1 MTEETNNIEN
11 HSVGGSVAVGRD
23 VTVGGRS
30 TVRGNATF
38 NRDVYISGWLNARNI
53 RGAGKGLYETVDKLN
68 SAYPNPENGWFALVG
83 NTLPADI
90 YRAWG
95 GEWVATGQKGG
106 EPVLELAKLTEL
118 SESLENEISARVA
131 ADEALKKAVDAEVTA
146 RANGD
151 KELSDALA
159 KEIADREK
167 AIADEILARTTAI
180 DKAIEAEAAARTKD
194 IAAEAKAREDADAA
208 ETKARTT
215 AIDKAIEA
223 EAAART
229 KDIAA
234 EAKAREDADAA
245 ETKARTAA
253 IEAEAQARDTAIFAE
268 ATARSNAD
276 TALQT
281 AMNENVKELKGAD
294 TEHESRLLALEQ
306 SEWPLSLELS
316 INPILIEF
324 TGSEKDA
331 SVSWKIMRKGV
342 GVTPTALT
350 FKQDG
355 VALVAGLTASG
366 SINAKVNK
374 LGDTVFEI
382 AVEAEGMKKSASKK
396 LTMVLPVYMGFAGA
410 SDAAGLAIT
419 KLSKYAPLASPAGT
433 YKIKNN
439 ADGIYLWLCVPDTMT
454 INKVT
459 SSGFTVPMRE
469 VQIGQ
474 TELGGYKCYRS
485 SNAIVAGEYTYTI
498 S

>member
-30 TVRGNATF
+30 TIRGNATF

-53 RGAGKGLYETVDKLN
+53 RGAGKGLYETVKKLN

-95 GEWVATGQKGG
+95 GVWEATGQKGG

-118 SESLENEISARVA
+118 SESLENEVSARVA
-131 ADEALKKAVDAEVTA
+131 ADEALKKAIDAEVTA

-151 KELSDALA
+151 KELSDALT

-167 AIADEILARTTAI
+167 AIADEVLARTTAI
-180 DKAIEAEAAARTKD
+180 TEAIEAEADARTK
-194 IAAEAKAREDADAA
+194 A
-208 ETKARTT
+208 
-215 AIDKAIEA
+215 
-223 EAAART
+223 
-229 KDIAA
+229 IAA

-253 IEAEAQARDTAIFAE
+253 IEAEAQARDTAISAE

-294 TEHESRLLALEQ
+294 TLHENRLLALEQ

-324 TGSEKDA
+324 TGSEKDT
-331 SVSWKIMRKGV
+331 SVAWKIMRKGV
-342 GVTPTALT
+342 GVTPTVLT

-355 VALVAGLTASG
+355 VALSAELVANG

-410 SDAAGLAIT
+410 SDASGLAIT
-419 KLSKYAPLASPAGT
+419 GLSKYAPLTSPAGT

-469 VQIGQ
+469 VQTGQ

>member
-23 VTVGGRS
+23 ITVGGRS

-151 KELSDALA
+151 KELSDALT

-167 AIADEILARTTAI
+167 AIADEVLARTTAI
-180 DKAIEAEAAARTKD
+180 TEAIEAEADARTK
-194 IAAEAKAREDADAA
+194 A
-208 ETKARTT
+208 
-215 AIDKAIEA
+215 
-223 EAAART
+223 
-229 KDIAA
+229 IAA

-253 IEAEAQARDTAIFAE
+253 IEAEAKARDTAISTE

-324 TGSEKDA
+324 TGSEKDT
-331 SVSWKIMRKGV
+331 SVAWKIMRKGV
-342 GVTPTALT
+342 GVTPTVLT

-355 VALVAGLTASG
+355 VVLSAELVANG

-419 KLSKYAPLASPAGT
+419 ELSKYAPLASPAGT

-469 VQIGQ
+469 VQTGQ

>member
-23 VTVGGRS
+23 ITVGGRS

-38 NRDVYISGWLNARNI
+38 DRDVYISGWLNARNI

-118 SESLENEISARVA
+118 SESLENEVSARVA
-131 ADEALKKAVDAEVTA
+131 ADEALKNAIDAEVTA

-151 KELSDALA
+151 KELSDALT

-167 AIADEILARTTAI
+167 AIADEVLARTTAI
-180 DKAIEAEAAARTKD
+180 NEAIEAEADARTKA
-194 IAAEAKAREDADAA
+194 IAAEAKAREDADV
-208 ETKARTT
+208 
-215 AIDKAIEA
+215 
-223 EAAART
+223 
-229 KDIAA
+229 
-234 EAKAREDADAA
+234 A

-253 IEAEAQARDTAIFAE
+253 IEAEAQARDTAISAE

-324 TGSEKDA
+324 TGSEKDT
-331 SVSWKIMRKGV
+331 SVAWKIMRKGV
-342 GVTPTALT
+342 GVTPTVLT

-355 VALVAGLTASG
+355 VALSAELSANG

-419 KLSKYAPLASPAGT
+419 ELSKYAPLASPAGT

-469 VQIGQ
+469 VQTGQ

>member
-83 NTLPADI
+83 DTLPADI

-95 GEWVATGQKGG
+95 GEWVAIGQKGG

-118 SESLENEISARVA
+118 SESLENEVSARVA
-131 ADEALKKAVDAEVTA
+131 ADEALKNAIDAEVTA

-151 KELSDALA
+151 KELSDALT

-167 AIADEILARTTAI
+167 AIADEVLARTTAI
-180 DKAIEAEAAARTKD
+180 NEAIEAEAAARTKA
-194 IAAEAKAREDADAA
+194 IAAEAKAREDADV
-208 ETKARTT
+208 
-215 AIDKAIEA
+215 
-223 EAAART
+223 
-229 KDIAA
+229 
-234 EAKAREDADAA
+234 A

-253 IEAEAQARDTAIFAE
+253 IEAEAQARDTAISAE

-324 TGSEKDA
+324 TGSEKGT
-331 SVSWKIMRKGV
+331 SVAWKIMRKGV
-342 GVTPTALT
+342 GVTPTVLT

-355 VALVAGLTASG
+355 VALSAELVANG

-410 SDAAGLAIT
+410 SDASGLAIT
-419 KLSKYAPLASPAGT
+419 GLSKYAPLTSPAGT

-469 VQIGQ
+469 VQTGQ

>member
-53 RGAGKGLYETVDKLN
+53 RGSGKGLYETVDKLN

-83 NTLPADI
+83 DTLPADI

-118 SESLENEISARVA
+118 SESLENEVSARVA
-131 ADEALKKAVDAEVTA
+131 ADEALKNAIDAEVTA

-151 KELSDALA
+151 KELSDALT

-167 AIADEILARTTAI
+167 AIADEVLARTTAI
-180 DKAIEAEAAARTKD
+180 NEAIEAEAAARTKA
-194 IAAEAKAREDADAA
+194 IAAEAKAREDADV
-208 ETKARTT
+208 
-215 AIDKAIEA
+215 
-223 EAAART
+223 
-229 KDIAA
+229 
-234 EAKAREDADAA
+234 A

-253 IEAEAQARDTAIFAE
+253 IKAEAQARDTAISAE

-324 TGSEKDA
+324 TGSEKDTTVA
-331 SVSWKIMRKGV
+331 WKIMRKGV
-342 GVTPTALT
+342 GVTPTELT
-350 FKQDG
+350 FKQNG
-355 VALVAGLTASG
+355 VALAAGLTASG

-382 AVEAEGMKKSASKK
+382 VVTADGMKGSTSKK

-419 KLSKYAPLASPAGT
+419 GLSKYAPLTSPAGT

-469 VQIGQ
+469 VQTGQ

>member
-30 TVRGNATF
+30 TIRGNATF

-118 SESLENEISARVA
+118 SESLENEVSARVA
-131 ADEALKKAVDAEVTA
+131 ADEALKNAIDAEVTA

-167 AIADEILARTTAI
+167 AIADEVL
-180 DKAIEAEAAARTKD
+180 
-194 IAAEAKAREDADAA
+194 
-208 ETKARTT
+208 ARTT

-253 IEAEAQARDTAIFAE
+253 IEAEAQARDTAISAE

-281 AMNENVKELKGAD
+281 AINENVKELKGAD

-324 TGSEKDA
+324 TGSEKDT
-331 SVSWKIMRKGV
+331 SVAWKIMRKGV
-342 GVTPTALT
+342 GVTPTVLT

-355 VALVAGLTASG
+355 VALSAELSANG
-366 SINAKVNK
+366 SINAKVNE

-419 KLSKYAPLASPAGT
+419 ELSKYAPLASPAGT

-469 VQIGQ
+469 VQTGQ

>member
-30 TVRGNATF
+30 IVRGNATF
-38 NRDVYISGWLNARNI
+38 DRDVYISGWLNARNI
-53 RGAGKGLYETVDKLN
+53 RGAGKGLYETVDNLK

-95 GEWVATGQKGG
+95 GEWKATGQKGG
-106 EPVLELAKLTEL
+106 EPVLEIAKLTEL
-118 SESLENEISARVA
+118 SESLENEVSARVA
-131 ADEALKKAVDAEVTA
+131 ADEALKKAIDAEVTA

-167 AIADEILARTTAI
+167 AIADEVL
-180 DKAIEAEAAARTKD
+180 
-194 IAAEAKAREDADAA
+194 
-208 ETKARTT
+208 ARTT

-253 IEAEAQARDTAIFAE
+253 IEAEAQARDTAISAE

-324 TGSEKDA
+324 TGSEKDTTVA
-331 SVSWKIMRKGV
+331 WKIMRKGV
-342 GVTPTALT
+342 GVTPTELT
-350 FKQDG
+350 FKQNG
-355 VALVAGLTASG
+355 VALAAGLTASG

-382 AVEAEGMKKSASKK
+382 VVTADGMKGSTSKK

-419 KLSKYAPLASPAGT
+419 ELSKYAPLSSPAGT

-469 VQIGQ
+469 VQTGQ

>member
-30 TVRGNATF
+30 TIRGNATF

-118 SESLENEISARVA
+118 SESLENEVSARVA
-131 ADEALKKAVDAEVTA
+131 ADEALKKAVDAEATA

-167 AIADEILARTTAI
+167 AIADEVLARTTAI

-194 IAAEAKAREDADAA
+194 IAAEAKAREDADV
-208 ETKARTT
+208 
-215 AIDKAIEA
+215 
-223 EAAART
+223 
-229 KDIAA
+229 
-234 EAKAREDADAA
+234 A

-253 IEAEAQARDTAIFAE
+253 IEAEAQARDTAISAE

-324 TGSEKDA
+324 TGSEKDT
-331 SVSWKIMRKGV
+331 SVAWKIMRKGV
-342 GVTPTALT
+342 GVTPTVLT

-355 VALVAGLTASG
+355 VALSAELVANG

-419 KLSKYAPLASPAGT
+419 ELSKYAPLSSPAGT

-469 VQIGQ
+469 VQTGQ

>member
-83 NTLPADI
+83 DTLPADI

-131 ADEALKKAVDAEVTA
+131 ADEALKNAIDAEVTA

-151 KELSDALA
+151 KELSDALT

-167 AIADEILARTTAI
+167 AIADEVLARTTAI
-180 DKAIEAEAAARTKD
+180 DKAIEAEA
-194 IAAEAKAREDADAA
+194 
-208 ETKARTT
+208 
-215 AIDKAIEA
+215 
-223 EAAART
+223 
-229 KDIAA
+229 
-234 EAKAREDADAA
+234 
-245 ETKARTAA
+245 
-253 IEAEAQARDTAIFAE
+253 QARDTAISTE
-268 ATARSNAD
+268 ATARSEAD

-281 AMNENVKELKGAD
+281 AMDKNVKELKGAD

-324 TGSEKDA
+324 TGSEKDT
-331 SVSWKIMRKGV
+331 SVAWKIMRKGV
-342 GVTPTALT
+342 GVTPTVLT

-355 VALVAGLTASG
+355 VALSAELVANG

-419 KLSKYAPLASPAGT
+419 ELSKYAPLSSPAGT

-439 ADGIYLWLCVPDTMT
+439 TDGIYLWLCVPDTMT

-469 VQIGQ
+469 VQTGQ

>member
-23 VTVGGRS
+23 ITVGGRS

-95 GEWVATGQKGG
+95 GKWVATGQKGG

-118 SESLENEISARVA
+118 SESLENEVSARVA
-131 ADEALKKAVDAEVTA
+131 ADEALKNAIDAEVTA

-151 KELSDALA
+151 KELSDALT

-167 AIADEILARTTAI
+167 AIADEVLARTTAI
-180 DKAIEAEAAARTKD
+180 NEAIEAEADARTKA
-194 IAAEAKAREDADAA
+194 IAAEAKAREDADVA
-208 ETKARTT
+208 ETT
-215 AIDKAIEA
+215 
-223 EAAART
+223 
-229 KDIAA
+229 
-234 EAKAREDADAA
+234 
-245 ETKARTAA
+245 ARTAA
-253 IEAEAQARDTAIFAE
+253 IEAEAQARDTAISAE

-306 SEWPLSLELS
+306 SEWPLSMELS

-324 TGSEKDA
+324 TGSEKDT
-331 SVSWKIMRKGV
+331 SVAWKIMRKGV
-342 GVTPTALT
+342 GVTPTVLT

-355 VALVAGLTASG
+355 VALSAELVANG

-419 KLSKYAPLASPAGT
+419 ELSKYAPLSSPAGT

-454 INKVT
+454 INRIT

-469 VQIGQ
+469 VQTGQ

>member
-30 TVRGNATF
+30 TIRGNATF

-95 GEWVATGQKGG
+95 GEWKATGQKGG

-118 SESLENEISARVA
+118 SESLENEVSARVA

-146 RANGD
+146 RTNGD

-167 AIADEILARTTAI
+167 AIADEVLARTTAI
-180 DKAIEAEAAARTKD
+180 TEAIDAEADARTK
-194 IAAEAKAREDADAA
+194 A
-208 ETKARTT
+208 
-215 AIDKAIEA
+215 
-223 EAAART
+223 
-229 KDIAA
+229 IAA

-253 IEAEAQARDTAIFAE
+253 IEAEAQARDTAISAE

-324 TGSEKDA
+324 TGSEKDT
-331 SVSWKIMRKGV
+331 SVAWKIMRKGV
-342 GVTPTALT
+342 GVTPTVLT

-355 VALVAGLTASG
+355 VALSAELVANG

-419 KLSKYAPLASPAGT
+419 ELSKYAPLSSPAGT

-469 VQIGQ
+469 VQTGQ

>member
-38 NRDVYISGWLNARNI
+38 DRDVYISGWLNARNI

-118 SESLENEISARVA
+118 SESLENEVSARVA

-151 KELSDALA
+151 KELSDALT

-167 AIADEILARTTAI
+167 AIADEVLARTTAI
-180 DKAIEAEAAARTKD
+180 DKAIEAEADARTKA

-208 ETKARTT
+208 ETT
-215 AIDKAIEA
+215 
-223 EAAART
+223 
-229 KDIAA
+229 
-234 EAKAREDADAA
+234 
-245 ETKARTAA
+245 ARTAA
-253 IEAEAQARDTAIFAE
+253 IEAEAQARDTAISTE
-268 ATARSNAD
+268 ATARSEAD

-281 AMNENVKELKGAD
+281 AMDKNVKELKGAD
-294 TEHESRLLALEQ
+294 TEHERRLLALEQ

-324 TGSEKDA
+324 TGSEKDT
-331 SVSWKIMRKGV
+331 SVAWKIMRKGV
-342 GVTPTALT
+342 GVTPTVLT

-355 VALVAGLTASG
+355 VALSAELVANG

-419 KLSKYAPLASPAGT
+419 ELSKYAPLSSPAGT

-439 ADGIYLWLCVPDTMT
+439 TDGIYLWLCVPDTMT

-469 VQIGQ
+469 VQTGQ

>member
-83 NTLPADI
+83 DTLPADI

-118 SESLENEISARVA
+118 SESLENEVSARVA
-131 ADEALKKAVDAEVTA
+131 ADEALKKAIDAEVTA
-146 RANGD
+146 RTNGD
-151 KELSDALA
+151 KELSDALT

-167 AIADEILARTTAI
+167 AIADEVLARTTAI
-180 DKAIEAEAAARTKD
+180 TEAIDAEADARTK
-194 IAAEAKAREDADAA
+194 A
-208 ETKARTT
+208 
-215 AIDKAIEA
+215 
-223 EAAART
+223 
-229 KDIAA
+229 IAA

-253 IEAEAQARDTAIFAE
+253 IEAEAQARDTAISAE

-324 TGSEKDA
+324 TGSEKDT
-331 SVSWKIMRKGV
+331 SVAWKIMRKGV
-342 GVTPTALT
+342 GVTPTVLT

-355 VALVAGLTASG
+355 VALSAELSANG

-419 KLSKYAPLASPAGT
+419 ELSKYAPLASPAGT

-469 VQIGQ
+469 VQTGQ
-474 TELGGYKCYRS
+474 TELEGYKCYRS

>member
-1 MTEETNNIEN
+1 MTEEINNIEN

-30 TVRGNATF
+30 TIRGNATF

-118 SESLENEISARVA
+118 SESLENEVSARVA

-167 AIADEILARTTAI
+167 AIADEVLARTTAI
-180 DKAIEAEAAARTKD
+180 NEAIEAEAAARTKD
-194 IAAEAKAREDADAA
+194 IAAEAKAREDADV
-208 ETKARTT
+208 
-215 AIDKAIEA
+215 
-223 EAAART
+223 
-229 KDIAA
+229 
-234 EAKAREDADAA
+234 A

-253 IEAEAQARDTAIFAE
+253 IEAEAQARDTAISTE

-324 TGSEKDA
+324 TGSEKDT
-331 SVSWKIMRKGV
+331 SVAWKIMRKGV
-342 GVTPTALT
+342 GVTPTVLT

-355 VALVAGLTASG
+355 VALSAELVANG

-419 KLSKYAPLASPAGT
+419 ELSKYAPLASPAGT

-439 ADGIYLWLCVPDTMT
+439 TDGIYLWLCVPDTMT

-469 VQIGQ
+469 VQTGQ

>member
-30 TVRGNATF
+30 IVRGNATF
-38 NRDVYISGWLNARNI
+38 DRDVYISGWLNARNI

-83 NTLPADI
+83 DTLPADI

-95 GEWVATGQKGG
+95 GEWKATGQKGG
-106 EPVLELAKLTEL
+106 EPVLEIAKLTEL
-118 SESLENEISARVA
+118 SESLENEVSARVA
-131 ADEALKKAVDAEVTA
+131 ADEALKKAIDAEVTA

-151 KELSDALA
+151 KELSDALT

-167 AIADEILARTTAI
+167 AIADEVLARTTAI
-180 DKAIEAEAAARTKD
+180 TKAIEAEADARTK
-194 IAAEAKAREDADAA
+194 A
-208 ETKARTT
+208 
-215 AIDKAIEA
+215 
-223 EAAART
+223 
-229 KDIAA
+229 IAA

-253 IEAEAQARDTAIFAE
+253 IEAEAQARDTAISAE

-324 TGSEKDA
+324 TGSEKDTTVA
-331 SVSWKIMRKGV
+331 WKIMRKGV
-342 GVTPTALT
+342 GVTPTVLT

-355 VALVAGLTASG
+355 VALSAELVANG
-366 SINAKVNK
+366 SISTKVNK

-382 AVEAEGMKKSASKK
+382 AVEADGMKKSTSKK

-419 KLSKYAPLASPAGT
+419 ELSKYAPLTSPAGT
-433 YKIKNN
+433 YKIKNT

-469 VQIGQ
+469 VQTGQ

>member
-53 RGAGKGLYETVDKLN
+53 RGSGKGLYETVDKLN

-83 NTLPADI
+83 DTLPADI

-118 SESLENEISARVA
+118 SESLENEVSARVA
-131 ADEALKKAVDAEVTA
+131 ADEALKNAIDAEVTA

-151 KELSDALA
+151 KELSDALT

-167 AIADEILARTTAI
+167 AIADEVLARTTAI
-180 DKAIEAEAAARTKD
+180 NEAIEAEAAARTKA
-194 IAAEAKAREDADAA
+194 IAAEAKAREDADV
-208 ETKARTT
+208 
-215 AIDKAIEA
+215 
-223 EAAART
+223 
-229 KDIAA
+229 
-234 EAKAREDADAA
+234 A

-253 IEAEAQARDTAIFAE
+253 IEAEAQARDTAISAE

-281 AMNENVKELKGAD
+281 AMNKNVKELKGAD

-324 TGSEKDA
+324 TGSEKDT
-331 SVSWKIMRKGV
+331 SVAWKIMRKGV
-342 GVTPTALT
+342 GVTPTVLT

-355 VALVAGLTASG
+355 VALSAELVANG

-410 SDAAGLAIT
+410 SDASGLAIT
-419 KLSKYAPLASPAGT
+419 GLSKYAPLTSPAGT

-469 VQIGQ
+469 VQTGQ

>member
-95 GEWVATGQKGG
+95 GEWGATGQKGG

-118 SESLENEISARVA
+118 SESLENEVSARVA

-167 AIADEILARTTAI
+167 AIADEVL
-180 DKAIEAEAAARTKD
+180 
-194 IAAEAKAREDADAA
+194 
-208 ETKARTT
+208 ARTT

-253 IEAEAQARDTAIFAE
+253 IEAEAQARDTAISAE

-324 TGSEKDA
+324 TGSEKDT
-331 SVSWKIMRKGV
+331 SVAWKIMRKGV
-342 GVTPTALT
+342 GVTPTVLT

-355 VALVAGLTASG
+355 VALSAELSANG

-419 KLSKYAPLASPAGT
+419 ELSKYAPLASPAGT

-469 VQIGQ
+469 VQTGQ

>member
-23 VTVGGRS
+23 ITVGGRS

-83 NTLPADI
+83 DTLPADI

-118 SESLENEISARVA
+118 SESLENEVSARVA
-131 ADEALKKAVDAEVTA
+131 ADEALKNAIDAEVTA

-151 KELSDALA
+151 KELSDALT

-167 AIADEILARTTAI
+167 AIADEVLARTTAI
-180 DKAIEAEAAARTKD
+180 NEAIEAEVAARTKA
-194 IAAEAKAREDADAA
+194 IAAEAKAREDADV
-208 ETKARTT
+208 
-215 AIDKAIEA
+215 
-223 EAAART
+223 
-229 KDIAA
+229 
-234 EAKAREDADAA
+234 A

-253 IEAEAQARDTAIFAE
+253 IEAEAQARDTAISTE

-324 TGSEKDA
+324 TGSEKDT
-331 SVSWKIMRKGV
+331 SVAWKIMRKGV
-342 GVTPTALT
+342 GVTPTVLT

-355 VALVAGLTASG
+355 VALSAELVANG

-419 KLSKYAPLASPAGT
+419 ELSKYAPLASPAGT

-469 VQIGQ
+469 VQTGQ

>member
-53 RGAGKGLYETVDKLN
+53 RGAGKGLYETVEKLK

-95 GEWVATGQKGG
+95 GVWEATGQKGG

-118 SESLENEISARVA
+118 SESLENEVSARVA
-131 ADEALKKAVDAEVTA
+131 ADEALKKAIDAEVTA

-151 KELSDALA
+151 KGLSDALT

-167 AIADEILARTTAI
+167 AIADEVLARTTAI
-180 DKAIEAEAAARTKD
+180 TEAIEAEADARTKA
-194 IAAEAKAREDADAA
+194 IAAEAKAREDADTA
-208 ETKARTT
+208 ETT
-215 AIDKAIEA
+215 
-223 EAAART
+223 
-229 KDIAA
+229 
-234 EAKAREDADAA
+234 
-245 ETKARTAA
+245 ARTAA
-253 IEAEAQARDTAIFAE
+253 IEAETQARDTAISDE
-268 ATARSNAD
+268 ATARSEAD
-276 TALQT
+276 KALQT
-281 AMNENVKELKGAD
+281 AMDKNVTELKGAD

-324 TGSEKDA
+324 TGSEKDTTVA
-331 SVSWKIMRKGV
+331 WKIMRKGV
-342 GVTPTALT
+342 GVTPTVLT

-355 VALVAGLTASG
+355 VALSAELVANG
-366 SINAKVNK
+366 SISTKVNK

-382 AVEAEGMKKSASKK
+382 AVEADGMKKSASKK

-419 KLSKYAPLASPAGT
+419 ELSKYAPLTSPAGT
-433 YKIKNN
+433 YKIKNT

-469 VQIGQ
+469 VQTGQ

>member
-38 NRDVYISGWLNARNI
+38 DRDVYISGWLNARNI

-83 NTLPADI
+83 DTLPADI
-90 YRAWG
+90 YWAWG
-95 GEWVATGQKGG
+95 GEWKATGQKGG

-118 SESLENEISARVA
+118 SESLENEVSARVA
-131 ADEALKKAVDAEVTA
+131 ADEALKNAIDAEVTA

-151 KELSDALA
+151 KELSDALT

-167 AIADEILARTTAI
+167 AIADEVLARTTAI
-180 DKAIEAEAAARTKD
+180 TEAIEAEADARTKA
-194 IAAEAKAREDADAA
+194 IAAEAKAREDADVA
-208 ETKARTT
+208 ETT
-215 AIDKAIEA
+215 
-223 EAAART
+223 
-229 KDIAA
+229 
-234 EAKAREDADAA
+234 
-245 ETKARTAA
+245 ARTAA
-253 IEAEAQARDTAIFAE
+253 IEAEAQARGAAISDE
-268 ATARSNAD
+268 ATARSEAD
-276 TALQT
+276 KALQT

-324 TGSEKDA
+324 TGSEKDTTVA
-331 SVSWKIMRKGV
+331 WKIMRKGV
-342 GVTPTALT
+342 GVTPTELT
-350 FKQDG
+350 FKQNG
-355 VALVAGLTASG
+355 VALAAGLTASG

-382 AVEAEGMKKSASKK
+382 VVTADGMKGSTSKK

-419 KLSKYAPLASPAGT
+419 GLSKYAPLTSPAGT

-469 VQIGQ
+469 VQTGQ

>member
-23 VTVGGRS
+23 VTIGGRS
-30 TVRGNATF
+30 TIRGNATF

-118 SESLENEISARVA
+118 SESLENEVSARVA
-131 ADEALKKAVDAEVTA
+131 ADEALKNAIDAEVTA

-167 AIADEILARTTAI
+167 AIADEVLARTTAI
-180 DKAIEAEAAARTKD
+180 TEAIEAEADARTKA
-194 IAAEAKAREDADAA
+194 IAAEAKARENADV
-208 ETKARTT
+208 
-215 AIDKAIEA
+215 
-223 EAAART
+223 
-229 KDIAA
+229 
-234 EAKAREDADAA
+234 A

-253 IEAEAQARDTAIFAE
+253 IEAEAQARDTAISTE

-324 TGSEKDA
+324 TGSEKDT
-331 SVSWKIMRKGV
+331 SVAWKIMRKGV
-342 GVTPTALT
+342 GVTPTVLT

-355 VALVAGLTASG
+355 VALSAELSANG

-419 KLSKYAPLASPAGT
+419 ELSKYAPLASPAGT

-469 VQIGQ
+469 VQTGQ

>member
-23 VTVGGRS
+23 ITVGGRS

-180 DKAIEAEAAARTKD
+180 
-194 IAAEAKAREDADAA
+194 
-208 ETKARTT
+208 
-215 AIDKAIEA
+215 
-223 EAAART
+223 
-229 KDIAA
+229 
-234 EAKAREDADAA
+234 
-245 ETKARTAA
+245 
-253 IEAEAQARDTAIFAE
+253 EAEAQARDTAIFAE
-268 ATARSNAD
+268 ATERSNAD

-374 LGDTVFEI
+374 LSDTVFEI

-419 KLSKYAPLASPAGT
+419 KLSKYAPLTSPAGT

-469 VQIGQ
+469 VQTGQ

>member
-30 TVRGNATF
+30 TIRGNATF

-53 RGAGKGLYETVDKLN
+53 RGAGKGLYETVEKLN

-167 AIADEILARTTAI
+167 AIADEVL
-180 DKAIEAEAAARTKD
+180 
-194 IAAEAKAREDADAA
+194 
-208 ETKARTT
+208 
-215 AIDKAIEA
+215 
-223 EAAART
+223 
-229 KDIAA
+229 
-234 EAKAREDADAA
+234 
-245 ETKARTAA
+245 ARTAA
-253 IEAEAQARDTAIFAE
+253 IEAEAQARDTAISAE

-324 TGSEKDA
+324 TGSEKDT
-331 SVSWKIMRKGV
+331 SVAWKIMRKGV
-342 GVTPTALT
+342 GVTPTVLT

-355 VALVAGLTASG
+355 VVLSAELVANG
-366 SINAKVNK
+366 SINVKVNK

-419 KLSKYAPLASPAGT
+419 ELSKYAPLASPAGT

-469 VQIGQ
+469 VQTGQ

>member
-30 TVRGNATF
+30 TIRGNATF

-53 RGAGKGLYETVDKLN
+53 RGAGKGLYETVEKLN

-83 NTLPADI
+83 DTLPADI

-95 GEWVATGQKGG
+95 GEWKATGQKGG

-118 SESLENEISARVA
+118 SESLENEVSARVA
-131 ADEALKKAVDAEVTA
+131 ADEALKKAIDAEVTA
-146 RANGD
+146 RTNGD

-167 AIADEILARTTAI
+167 AIADEVLARTTAI
-180 DKAIEAEAAARTKD
+180 TEAIDAEADARTKA
-194 IAAEAKAREDADAA
+194 IAAEAKAREDADVA
-208 ETKARTT
+208 ETT
-215 AIDKAIEA
+215 
-223 EAAART
+223 
-229 KDIAA
+229 
-234 EAKAREDADAA
+234 
-245 ETKARTAA
+245 ARTAA
-253 IEAEAQARDTAIFAE
+253 ISDE
-268 ATARSNAD
+268 ATVRSEAD
-276 TALQT
+276 KALQT
-281 AMNENVKELKGAD
+281 AMDKNVTELKGAD

-306 SEWPLSLELS
+306 SEWPLSLELT

-342 GVTPTALT
+342 GVTPTVLT

-355 VALVAGLTASG
+355 VALSAELSANG

-382 AVEAEGMKKSASKK
+382 AVEADGMQKSASKK

-419 KLSKYAPLASPAGT
+419 ELSKYAPLASPAGT

-454 INKVT
+454 INRVT
-459 SSGFTVPMRE
+459 SSGFTVPMSE
-469 VQIGQ
+469 VQTGQ

>member
-30 TVRGNATF
+30 TIRGNATF

-83 NTLPADI
+83 DTLPADI

-167 AIADEILARTTAI
+167 AIADEVLARTTAI
-180 DKAIEAEAAARTKD
+180 TE
-194 IAAEAKAREDADAA
+194 
-208 ETKARTT
+208 
-215 AIDKAIEA
+215 AIEA

-253 IEAEAQARDTAIFAE
+253 IEAEAQARDTAISAE

-294 TEHESRLLALEQ
+294 TLHENRLLALEQ

-324 TGSEKDA
+324 TGSEKDT
-331 SVSWKIMRKGV
+331 SVAWNIMRKGV
-342 GVTPTALT
+342 GVTPTVLT

-355 VALVAGLTASG
+355 VALSAELVANG
-366 SINAKVNK
+366 SISTKVNK

-382 AVEAEGMKKSASKK
+382 AVEADGMQKSASKK

-410 SDAAGLAIT
+410 SDASGLAIT
-419 KLSKYAPLASPAGT
+419 GLSKYAPLTSPAGT

-469 VQIGQ
+469 VQTGQ

>member
-30 TVRGNATF
+30 TIRGNATF

-167 AIADEILARTTAI
+167 AIADEVL
-180 DKAIEAEAAARTKD
+180 
-194 IAAEAKAREDADAA
+194 
-208 ETKARTT
+208 ARTT

-253 IEAEAQARDTAIFAE
+253 IEAEAQARDTAISAE

-324 TGSEKDA
+324 TGSEKDT
-331 SVSWKIMRKGV
+331 SVAWKIMRKGV
-342 GVTPTALT
+342 GVTPTVLT

-355 VALVAGLTASG
+355 VVLSAELVANG

-419 KLSKYAPLASPAGT
+419 ELSKYAPLASPAGT

-469 VQIGQ
+469 VQTGQ

>member
-30 TVRGNATF
+30 TIRGNATF

-53 RGAGKGLYETVDKLN
+53 RGAGKGLYETVEKLN

-95 GEWVATGQKGG
+95 GVWEATGQKGG

-118 SESLENEISARVA
+118 SESLENEVSARVA
-131 ADEALKKAVDAEVTA
+131 ADEALKKAIDAEVTA

-151 KELSDALA
+151 KELSDALT

-167 AIADEILARTTAI
+167 AIADEVLARTTAI
-180 DKAIEAEAAARTKD
+180 NEAIEAEADARTKD

-208 ETKARTT
+208 ET
-215 AIDKAIEA
+215 
-223 EAAART
+223 
-229 KDIAA
+229 
-234 EAKAREDADAA
+234 
-245 ETKARTAA
+245 
-253 IEAEAQARDTAIFAE
+253 
-268 ATARSNAD
+268 TARSEAD
-276 TALQT
+276 KALQT
-281 AMNENVKELKGAD
+281 AMDKNVTELKGAD

-355 VALVAGLTASG
+355 VALAAGLTASG

-374 LGDTVFEI
+374 LGDTMFEI
-382 AVEAEGMKKSASKK
+382 VVTADGMKGSTSKK
-396 LTMVLPVYMGFAGA
+396 LTMVLPVYCGFGTSE
-410 SDAAGLAIT
+410 SDVAVDEN
-419 KLSKYAPLASPAGT
+419 KLSPRTSASGT
-433 YKIKNN
+433 YSKTSKKDDVNFIILVPKTLPGLSSFTMGGAPFVMIASSVVVNGH
-439 ADGIYLWLCVPDTMT
+439 DYYMYKSGGIYMCGTNV
-454 INKVT
+454 KVQA
-459 SSGFTVPMRE
+459 S
-469 VQIGQ
+469 
-474 TELGGYKCYRS
+474 
-485 SNAIVAGEYTYTI
+485 
-498 S
+498 

>member
-30 TVRGNATF
+30 TIRGNATF

-83 NTLPADI
+83 DTLPADI

-118 SESLENEISARVA
+118 SESLENEVSARVA
-131 ADEALKKAVDAEVTA
+131 ADEALKNAIDAEVTA

-151 KELSDALA
+151 KELSDALT

-167 AIADEILARTTAI
+167 AIADEVLARTTAI
-180 DKAIEAEAAARTKD
+180 TEAIDAEADARTK
-194 IAAEAKAREDADAA
+194 A
-208 ETKARTT
+208 
-215 AIDKAIEA
+215 
-223 EAAART
+223 
-229 KDIAA
+229 IAA

-253 IEAEAQARDTAIFAE
+253 IEAEAQARDTAISAE
-268 ATARSNAD
+268 ATARSN
-276 TALQT
+276 
-281 AMNENVKELKGAD
+281 AD

-324 TGSEKDA
+324 TGSEKDT
-331 SVSWKIMRKGV
+331 SVAWKIMRKGV
-342 GVTPTALT
+342 GVTPTVLT

-355 VALVAGLTASG
+355 VALSAELFANG

-419 KLSKYAPLASPAGT
+419 ELSKYAPLSSPAGT

-469 VQIGQ
+469 VQTGQ

>member
-38 NRDVYISGWLNARNI
+38 DRDVYISGWLNARNI

-83 NTLPADI
+83 DTLPADI
-90 YRAWG
+90 YWAWG
-95 GEWVATGQKGG
+95 GEWKATGQKGG
-106 EPVLELAKLTEL
+106 EPVLEIAKLTEL
-118 SESLENEISARVA
+118 SESLENEVSARVA
-131 ADEALKKAVDAEVTA
+131 ADEALKKAIDAEVTA
-146 RANGD
+146 RTNGD
-151 KELSDALA
+151 KELSDALT
-159 KEIADREK
+159 KEIADRKK
-167 AIADEILARTTAI
+167 AIADEVLARTTAI
-180 DKAIEAEAAARTKD
+180 TKAIEAEADARTKA
-194 IAAEAKAREDADAA
+194 IAAEAKAREDADVA
-208 ETKARTT
+208 ETT
-215 AIDKAIEA
+215 
-223 EAAART
+223 
-229 KDIAA
+229 
-234 EAKAREDADAA
+234 
-245 ETKARTAA
+245 ARTAA
-253 IEAEAQARDTAIFAE
+253 IEAEAQARGTAISDE
-268 ATARSNAD
+268 ATARSEAD
-276 TALQT
+276 KALQT
-281 AMNENVKELKGAD
+281 AMDKNVTELKGAD

-324 TGSEKDA
+324 TGSEKDTTVA
-331 SVSWKIMRKGV
+331 WKIMRKGV
-342 GVTPTALT
+342 GVTPTELT
-350 FKQDG
+350 FKQNG
-355 VALVAGLTASG
+355 VALAAGLTASG

-419 KLSKYAPLASPAGT
+419 ELSKYAPLASPAGT

-469 VQIGQ
+469 VQTGQ

>member
-30 TVRGNATF
+30 TIRGNATF

-53 RGAGKGLYETVDKLN
+53 RGAGKGLYETVNKLN

-118 SESLENEISARVA
+118 SESLENEVSARVA
-131 ADEALKKAVDAEVTA
+131 ADEALKKAIDAEVTA
-146 RANGD
+146 RTNGD
-151 KELSDALA
+151 KELSDALT

-167 AIADEILARTTAI
+167 AIADEVLARTTAI
-180 DKAIEAEAAARTKD
+180 TEAIEAEADARTK
-194 IAAEAKAREDADAA
+194 A
-208 ETKARTT
+208 
-215 AIDKAIEA
+215 
-223 EAAART
+223 
-229 KDIAA
+229 IAA

-253 IEAEAQARDTAIFAE
+253 IEAEAQARDTAISAE

-324 TGSEKDA
+324 TGSEKDT
-331 SVSWKIMRKGV
+331 SVAWKIMRKGV
-342 GVTPTALT
+342 GVTPTVLT

-355 VALVAGLTASG
+355 VALSAELVANG

-419 KLSKYAPLASPAGT
+419 ELSKYAPLSSPAGT

-469 VQIGQ
+469 VQTGQ

>member
-30 TVRGNATF
+30 NVRGNATF

-53 RGAGKGLYETVDKLN
+53 RGAGKGLYETVEKLN

-95 GEWVATGQKGG
+95 GKWEATGQKGG

-118 SESLENEISARVA
+118 SESLENEVSARVA
-131 ADEALKKAVDAEVTA
+131 ADEALKKAIDAEVTA

-151 KELSDALA
+151 TELSDALT

-167 AIADEILARTTAI
+167 AIADEVLARTTAI
-180 DKAIEAEAAARTKD
+180 NEAIEAEADARTKA

-208 ETKARTT
+208 ETTART
-215 AIDKAIEA
+215 AAIEA
-223 EAAART
+223 EVQAR
-229 KDIAA
+229 A
-234 EAKAREDADAA
+234 
-245 ETKARTAA
+245 AA
-253 IEAEAQARDTAIFAE
+253 IEAEAQARGTAISDE
-268 ATARSNAD
+268 ATARSEAD
-276 TALQT
+276 KALQA
-281 AMNENVKELKGAD
+281 AMDENVKELKGNVTELKGAD

-324 TGSEKDA
+324 TGSEKDTTVA
-331 SVSWKIMRKGV
+331 WKIMRKGA
-342 GVTPTALT
+342 GVTPTVLT

-355 VALVAGLTASG
+355 VALSAELVANG
-366 SINAKVNK
+366 SISTKVNK

-382 AVEAEGMKKSASKK
+382 AVEADGMQKSASKK

-419 KLSKYAPLASPAGT
+419 ELSKYAPLASPAGT

-469 VQIGQ
+469 VQTGQ

>member
-30 TVRGNATF
+30 TIRGNATF

-118 SESLENEISARVA
+118 SESLENEVSARVA
-131 ADEALKKAVDAEVTA
+131 ADEALKKAIDAEVTA
-146 RANGD
+146 RTNGD
-151 KELSDALA
+151 KELSDALT

-167 AIADEILARTTAI
+167 AIADEVLARTTAI
-180 DKAIEAEAAARTKD
+180 TEAIEAEADARIKA

-208 ETKARTT
+208 ETKARN
-215 AIDKAIEA
+215 
-223 EAAART
+223 
-229 KDIAA
+229 
-234 EAKAREDADAA
+234 
-245 ETKARTAA
+245 AA
-253 IEAEAQARDTAIFAE
+253 IEAEAQARDTAISAE

-324 TGSEKDA
+324 TGSEKDT
-331 SVSWKIMRKGV
+331 SVAWKIMRKGV
-342 GVTPTALT
+342 GVTPTVLT

-355 VALVAGLTASG
+355 VALSAELVANG

-419 KLSKYAPLASPAGT
+419 ELSKYAPLASPAGT

-469 VQIGQ
+469 VQTGQ

>member
-30 TVRGNATF
+30 NVRGNATF

-53 RGAGKGLYETVDKLN
+53 RGAGKGLYETVEKLN

-95 GEWVATGQKGG
+95 GKWEATGQKGG

-118 SESLENEISARVA
+118 SESLENEVSARVA
-131 ADEALKKAVDAEVTA
+131 ADEALKKAIDAEVTA

-151 KELSDALA
+151 KELSDALT

-167 AIADEILARTTAI
+167 AIADEVLARTTAI
-180 DKAIEAEAAARTKD
+180 NEAIEAEADARTKA

-208 ETKARTT
+208 ETT
-215 AIDKAIEA
+215 
-223 EAAART
+223 
-229 KDIAA
+229 
-234 EAKAREDADAA
+234 
-245 ETKARTAA
+245 ARTAA
-253 IEAEAQARDTAIFAE
+253 IEAEAQARGTAISDE
-268 ATARSNAD
+268 ATARSEAD
-276 TALQT
+276 KALQA
-281 AMNENVKELKGAD
+281 AMDKNVKELKGNVTELKGAD

-324 TGSEKDA
+324 TGSEKDTTVA
-331 SVSWKIMRKGV
+331 WKIMRKGA
-342 GVTPTALT
+342 GVTPTVLT

-355 VALVAGLTASG
+355 VALSAELVANG
-366 SINAKVNK
+366 SISTKVNK

-410 SDAAGLAIT
+410 SDAAGLDIT
-419 KLSKYAPLASPAGT
+419 GLSKYAPLTSPAGT

-469 VQIGQ
+469 VQTGQ

>member
-30 TVRGNATF
+30 TIRGNATF

-95 GEWVATGQKGG
+95 GVWEATGQKGG
-106 EPVLELAKLTEL
+106 EPVLELARLTEL
-118 SESLENEISARVA
+118 SESLENEVSARVD
-131 ADEALKKAVDAEVTA
+131 ADEALKKAIDAEVTA
-146 RANGD
+146 RTNGD
-151 KELSDALA
+151 KELSDALT
-159 KEIADREK
+159 KEIADRKK
-167 AIADEILARTTAI
+167 AIADEVLARTTAI
-180 DKAIEAEAAARTKD
+180 TEAIDAEADARTKA
-194 IAAEAKAREDADAA
+194 IAAEAKAREDADVA
-208 ETKARTT
+208 ETT
-215 AIDKAIEA
+215 
-223 EAAART
+223 
-229 KDIAA
+229 
-234 EAKAREDADAA
+234 
-245 ETKARTAA
+245 ARTAA
-253 IEAEAQARDTAIFAE
+253 IEAEAQARDTAISAE

-324 TGSEKDA
+324 TGSEKDTTVA
-331 SVSWKIMRKGV
+331 WKIMRKGV
-342 GVTPTALT
+342 GVTPTVLT

-355 VALVAGLTASG
+355 VALSAELVANG

-382 AVEAEGMKKSASKK
+382 EVEADGMQKSASKK

-419 KLSKYAPLASPAGT
+419 ELSKYAPLASPAGT

-454 INKVT
+454 INRVT

-469 VQIGQ
+469 VQTGQ

>member
-38 NRDVYISGWLNARNI
+38 DRDVYISGWLNARNI

-83 NTLPADI
+83 DTLPADI

-118 SESLENEISARVA
+118 SESLENEVSARVA
-131 ADEALKKAVDAEVTA
+131 ADEALKKAIDAEVTA
-146 RANGD
+146 RTNGD
-151 KELSDALA
+151 KELSDALT

-167 AIADEILARTTAI
+167 AIADEVLARTTAI
-180 DKAIEAEAAARTKD
+180 TEAIDAEADARTKA
-194 IAAEAKAREDADAA
+194 IAAEAKAREDADV
-208 ETKARTT
+208 
-215 AIDKAIEA
+215 A
-223 EAAART
+223 EA
-229 KDIAA
+229 
-234 EAKAREDADAA
+234 
-245 ETKARTAA
+245 KARTAA
-253 IEAEAQARDTAIFAE
+253 IEAEAQARDTAISTE

-324 TGSEKDA
+324 TGSEKDT
-331 SVSWKIMRKGV
+331 SVAWKIMRKGV
-342 GVTPTALT
+342 GVTPTVLT

-355 VALVAGLTASG
+355 VALSAELSANG

-419 KLSKYAPLASPAGT
+419 ELSKYAPLASPAGT

-469 VQIGQ
+469 VQTGQ

>member
-30 TVRGNATF
+30 TIRGNATF

-118 SESLENEISARVA
+118 SESLENEVSARVA
-131 ADEALKKAVDAEVTA
+131 ADEALKKAIDAEVTA
-146 RANGD
+146 RTNGD

-167 AIADEILARTTAI
+167 AIADEVLARTTAI
-180 DKAIEAEAAARTKD
+180 TE
-194 IAAEAKAREDADAA
+194 
-208 ETKARTT
+208 
-215 AIDKAIEA
+215 AID
-223 EAAART
+223 
-229 KDIAA
+229 
-234 EAKAREDADAA
+234 
-245 ETKARTAA
+245 
-253 IEAEAQARDTAIFAE
+253 AEAQARDTAISTE
-268 ATARSNAD
+268 ATVRSEAD

-324 TGSEKDA
+324 TGSEKDTTVA
-331 SVSWKIMRKGV
+331 WKIMRKGV
-342 GVTPTALT
+342 GVTPTVLT

-355 VALVAGLTASG
+355 VALSAELSANG

-382 AVEAEGMKKSASKK
+382 EVEADGMQKSASKK

-419 KLSKYAPLASPAGT
+419 ELSKYAPLASPAGT

-454 INKVT
+454 INRVT

-469 VQIGQ
+469 VQTGQ